1 MLRHARLARARR
13 RARRGRALARAYART
28 RRLRGGGLGTV
39 GEHAGARLLGAA
51 RLRDARRADHAQ
63 AVGRAEEGATVI
75 WDVHCHFPRDW
86 QNPEGEDHAQQIDAR
101 ADALGAA
108 GVTRASVLCGGRNI
122 PGPSHDESL
131 QYLARHEDLMV
142 PVASLPME
150 ETPEGEVERLHEIGY
165 RGLKIIGSPLPIDDP
180 SYFHVYAAAE
190 ERRMPILFHL
200 GVIGG
205 GVDYA
210 RTHPRRDPEAAAA
223 FRRWQEFRRRG
234 GPRNVSAA
242 RMRPFQL
249 DTIANNFPDL
259 PLIGAHLG
267 GTGNYEEASSVARW
281 RHNVVFDLS
290 GGETIERHAMER
302 RLIGREIGVEKLVW
316 GSDCGNEEI
325 GQHVERFRW
334 MFEALGLDDEER
346 DRIWYRNAAELFGE
360 ATPALADEQPE

>member
-1 MLRHARLARARR
+1 M
-13 RARRGRALARAYART
+13 
-28 RRLRGGGLGTV
+28 
-39 GEHAGARLLGAA
+39 
-51 RLRDARRADHAQ
+51 
-63 AVGRAEEGATVI
+63 I

-86 QNPEGEDHAQQIDAR
+86 GNPDGEDHAQQIDAR
-101 ADALGAA
+101 AEALRAA

-122 PGPSHDESL
+122 PGPSHDEAL

-142 PVASLPME
+142 PVASLPLE
-150 ETPEGEVERLHEIGY
+150 DVPEGEIERLNDIGY

-180 SYFHVYAAAE
+180 SYFPVYAAAE

-302 RLIGREIGVEKLVW
+302 RMIGREIGVEKLVW